1 MKSTVYTKPSI
12 MNMLVRTG
20 HAFVAAEGKDPAEA
34 GAELADY
41 IRKGNLDDYELELIA
56 QLVTGYWRRE
66 QNGSPGV
73 STLKKQAAVDEYYK
87 RAARYG
93 RGCAAIAKDEV
104 ACEFNITGSQLKH
117 WITWANGRKRIPVP
131 TR

>member
-1 MKSTVYTKPSI
+1 

-41 IRKGNLDDYELELIA
+41 IRKGNFDDAELELIA

-66 QNGSPGV
+66 QNGRPGV
-73 STLKKQAAVDEYYK
+73 SALQKTAAVDEYYK
-87 RAARYG
+87 RAAEYG
-93 RGCAAIAKDEV
+93 QGGAARAKDEV
-104 ACEFNITGSQLKH
+104 AREFDITESQLKH
-117 WITWANGRKRIPVP
+117 WITWANGRQKR
-131 TR
+131 

>member
-1 MKSTVYTKPSI
+1 

-41 IRKGNLDDYELELIA
+41 IRKGNFDDAELELIA

-66 QNGSPGV
+66 QNGSRSV
-73 STLKKQAAVDEYYK
+73 SRLQKKAAVDEYYK
-87 RAARYG
+87 RAAEYG
-93 RGCAAIAKDEV
+93 RGHAARAKIEV
-104 ACEFNITGSQLKH
+104 AREFDITESQLTH
-117 WITWANGRKRIPVP
+117 WITWVNGKQKR
-131 TR
+131 